1 MAVRLTK
8 ESVYLSKEPTNL
20 ISYTPV
26 HLRDEEIP
34 NKLYSDDIDDD
45 FDHLDDLDEDED
57 DLFDEDE
64 DFDDLFEDDVEDSDD
79 EYWSTVDYSHVAK
92 LVEDKS
98 IINNYVNIKIRKDL
112 FKERFSKA
120 VLLVAVA
127 ISIYLLRKVMA
138 STVVLIVAAM
148 VSKISPQL
156 EIDYIIMFEVL
167 SIGISLVA
175 TCLVAYA
182 NIQLAISVLKYYVPM
197 FWDKTNE

>member
-8 ESVYLSKEPTNL
+8 ESVNLSKEPANL

-26 HLRDEEIP
+26 HLRDEEIS
-34 NKLYSDDIDDD
+34 NKLYTGDTDDD
-45 FDHLDDLDEDED
+45 FDDLDDLDEDDIFD
-57 DLFDEDE
+57 DDD
-64 DFDDLFEDDVEDSDD
+64 DFDDLFEDEDDNSDD
-79 EYWSTVDYSHVAK
+79 EDWSTVDYSHVVK

-98 IINNYVNIKIRKDL
+98 IINKYVDIKMRKDL

-120 VLLVAVA
+120 VLLVVVA

-148 VSKISPQL
+148 VSEISPQL
-156 EIDYIIMFEVL
+156 DPDYITMFQAL